1 MGTPDHL
8 TCLIRNLY
16 ESQAQGVKTE
26 YGTLGWFKIGKEVCQ
41 SCILPPCLFNFYAN
55 YIIQNAAL
63 NEAQVGNQRLLGEI
77 LIISD
82 MPMIPL

>member
-8 TCLIRNLY
+8 TCLLRNVY
-16 ESQAQGVKTE
+16 ASQEAIVRTGH
-26 YGTLGWFKIGKEVCQ
+26 GRMDCFKIGKEVCQ
-41 SCILPPCLFNFYAN
+41 SCILPPCLFKFSAN

-63 NEAQVGNQRLLGEI
+63 DEAQVGNRRLLGEI

-82 MPMIPL
+82 MPMILL